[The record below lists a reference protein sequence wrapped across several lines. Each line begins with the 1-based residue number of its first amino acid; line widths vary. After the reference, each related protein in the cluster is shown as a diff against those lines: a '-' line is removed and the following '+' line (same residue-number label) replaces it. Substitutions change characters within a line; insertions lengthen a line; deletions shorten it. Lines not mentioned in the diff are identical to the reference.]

1 MPIINIY
8 NNPFKLAEK
17 TPHFFEAGCTL
28 VECLRVLYPNGF
40 KTKTRVKIN
49 GKELKVDDFDVILA
63 KNDVI
68 SIYEYPKGA
77 ALGAAG
83 ILGFGYLLYKGYQST
98 IDSLKSGTGVVDEPE
113 LPSSLK
119 RNTGNAY
126 NLRTASNVARLNEP
140 IPTQYGKFGWYPDLA
155 AQPYTKYTSAG
166 LTYFYLLA
174 LGWGQFTIN
183 DILIGNNSIINSDK
197 LTYTLYNPGTAMT
210 EFNDNIEIIE
220 DVKDVPF
227 KTRYRSELGDL
238 FDFDKTA
245 KTITA
250 NGLYTVSFKD
260 YFKENDT
267 ILVTGRTV
275 SGYDGTY
282 TITAIT
288 DTVITVSD
296 STGFSGSDTGVS
308 GFISN
313 TETCY
318 LNPYFRAGINNRVL
332 DGIVLNSE
340 VSSGFFTIDNPNYD
354 NFYVEYDIEYTNGRY
369 AYDTNYVNNP
379 LLFNLAFSV
388 NLLLVPLDENGD
400 AITEKQHILYTS
412 PSMVLNNVSG
422 NTYEGTGALTSWY
435 NDALDDVHFAPE
447 ANTNIEFYESG
458 VLIDV
463 SDIASIDYINGQVT
477 FNSSKTGDITLKN
490 VVIQLDNT
498 YVESL
503 NNNVTYKGTLQTAY
517 LRTGRAT
524 PFTSSTGTYYSQI
537 YSKYTANIFESY
549 YDMGS
554 LPQSFLR
561 GLEDNGTLRQ
571 VKIVRP
577 DVQNYPAI
585 SLLAMTYVADTT
597 DNTLPSENVF
607 VQATR
612 KLHQWSGSSWTGP
625 TATRSIAWAL
635 ADIWMATYG
644 ASRPYSKLDLDML
657 LTLDTLWTSRG
668 DTFDGVFDSSIT
680 VWEALQKVARAG
692 RAKPVFD
699 GDTLSFVRDGALST
713 YTAMFNPD
721 NILPNSFSL
730 EYSFPDDQTPSGVKV
745 KYYDEDDNYSPA
757 EVESTTGLDKYKEVD
772 FFGVVN
778 YEQAWRE
785 SQFLEA
791 QLLNQRLN
799 VSFST
804 ELAGHIPFV
813 GDLIS
818 VQYDLPDWGQSGQVT
833 AKSGTTITT
842 SQPLDWT
849 GSAPFYISFMEPDGS
864 VSGPHTVT
872 EGSTAYEAILDTDVT
887 SFTFITTL
895 ANQNPTMYQFGPSTN
910 WNKPCVITKITPQG
924 DNETVA
930 IDCVPYIAAI
940 HTADTGTAPTKP
952 STTPSGNPIPPIVG
966 GLELTNV
973 PGSGS
978 IVAVWNPLDGIT
990 SYKVQKSTDNSSWTD
1005 VSTPTSATE
1014 TISATGLLYV
1024 RVASVVSAT
1033 VGDYTKRSIVAT

>member
-17 TPHFFEAGCTL
+17 TPHVFDAGCTL
-28 VECLRVLYPNGF
+28 IECLMVLYPNGF

-49 GKELKVDDFDVILA
+49 GKELKVDNFDVILA

-68 SIYEYPKGA
+68 SIYEYPKGGF
-77 ALGAAG
+77 ALRAAG

-98 IDSLKSGTGVVDEPE
+98 MDSLKSGAVVVDEPE

-126 NLRTASNVARLNEP
+126 NLREQRNLARLGEP
-140 IPTQYGKFGWYPDLA
+140 IPTQYGKTKWFPDLA
-155 AQPYTKYTSAG
+155 AQPWKEYISN
-166 LTYFYLLA
+166 YLFLNQLFC
-174 LGWGQFTIN
+174 LGFGSF
-183 DILIGNNSIINSDK
+183 DIS
-197 LTYTLYNPGTAMT
+197 
-210 EFNDNIEIIE
+210 EI
-220 DVKDVPF
+220 
-227 KTRYRSELGDL
+227 RLGDI
-238 FDFDKTA
+238 D
-245 KTITA
+245 IT
-250 NGLYTVSFKD
+250 GLDGVTYAVYGPNETVSQFHDNMYTIPNVGEYELYQQKKHSRSSINFD
-260 YFKENDT
+260 LLKSSSKVAGPADSNFNEFIEAGDT
-267 ILVTGRTV
+267 ILIEYDLDFSYEGEFVVDSVSTSEIVLVDVSSWPGDLTSPATLISIYNSKYIQYISKGRTDLDYPDSITGR
-275 SGYDGTY
+275 SLFLDYSPGYISSPVGTEAE
-282 TITAIT
+282 I
-288 DTVITVSD
+288 
-296 STGFSGSDTGVS
+296 
-308 GFISN
+308 
-313 TETCY
+313 
-318 LNPYFRAGINNRVL
+318 
-332 DGIVLNSE
+332 
-340 VSSGFFTIDNPNYD
+340 
-354 NFYVEYDIEYTNGRY
+354 FYMDVEFPEG
-369 AYDTNYVNNP
+369 
-379 LLFNLAFSV
+379 
-388 NLLLVPLDENGD
+388 
-400 AITEKQHILYTS
+400 LYKI
-412 PSMVLNNVSG
+412 VSG
-422 NTYEGTGALTSWY
+422 NYTQQSARFNLYMFAVDNNNDLIYTTSVMTGAGMNGSGTTWRNSDTSKRWW
-435 NDALDDVHFAPE
+435 DSSASF
-447 ANTNIEFYESG
+447 TFYDNG
-458 VLIDV
+458 TPIDPG
-463 SDIASIDYINGQVT
+463 DIASIDYGTEGSGAHVVFT
-477 FNSSKTGDITLKN
+477 GSKTGPITVDGTYRYVQDYTQTITVYGESPTVKKVSLEFDMTDLGGDWDGPGRFIMYAGRLDGYDWNSTTIQTKSILTGIRTKLTAVNKYGPYTMLAVTLKETVAGVLDTSDTIN
-490 VVIQLDNT
+490 VI
-498 YVESL
+498 
-503 NNNVTYKGTLQTAY
+503 
-517 LRTGRAT
+517 
-524 PFTSSTGTYYSQI
+524 
-537 YSKYTANIFESY
+537 
-549 YDMGS
+549 
-554 LPQSFLR
+554 
-561 GLEDNGTLRQ
+561 
-571 VKIVRP
+571 
-577 DVQNYPAI
+577 
-585 SLLAMTYVADTT
+585 
-597 DNTLPSENVF
+597 
-607 VQATR
+607 ATR
-612 KLHQWSGSSWTGP
+612 KLHQWSGSAWTGP
-625 TATRSIAWAL
+625 TTTRSIAWAL

-644 ASRPYSKLDLDML
+644 ASRPYSKLDLDTL

-772 FFGVVN
+772 FFGVVS